1 MTCAG
6 SPSPIEFVV
15 VSIIKDFGLL
25 IARLLLGT
33 ILIAHGWQKVSDI
46 SSVQGM
52 FEGMGVPLPQ
62 VSALI
67 AAAIE
72 FGGGIALILGLL
84 TPVVGVLAALNMLGA
99 ALIAHM
105 GNGVL
110 ASDGGWELPG
120 AIGACALVL
129 AVAGPGRI
137 AADAFLFRS
146 RSATATAE
154 A

>member
-1 MTCAG
+1 M
-6 SPSPIEFVV
+6 
-15 VSIIKDFGLL
+15 SIIKDLGLL

-46 SSVQGM
+46 GSVQTM
-52 FEGMGVPLPQ
+52 FDGMGVPLPQ
-62 VSALI
+62 VSAYI
-67 AAAIE
+67 AAGIE

-84 TPVVGVLAALNMLGA
+84 TPLFGILAALNMLGA
-99 ALIAHM
+99 ALIAHT

-120 AIGACALVL
+120 AIGACALAL

-146 RSATATAE
+146 RAATAE

>member
-1 MTCAG
+1 M
-6 SPSPIEFVV
+6 
-15 VSIIKDFGLL
+15 SIIKDFGLL

-33 ILIAHGWQKVSDI
+33 ILIAHGWQKVTDI
-46 SSVQGM
+46 SATQTM
-52 FEGMGVPLPQ
+52 FEGMGAPLPQ

-84 TPVVGVLAALNMLGA
+84 TPLVGALVFLNMLGA
-99 ALIAHM
+99 ALIAHV
-105 GNGVL
+105 GNGIL

-120 AIGACALVL
+120 AIGACALAL

-137 AADAFLFRS
+137 AADALLFRS
-146 RSATATAE
+146 RSTAAV
-154 A
+154 AKA

>member
-1 MTCAG
+1 M
-6 SPSPIEFVV
+6 
-15 VSIIKDFGLL
+15 SIIKDLGLL

-33 ILIAHGWQKVSDI
+33 ILIAHGWQKASDI
-46 SSVQGM
+46 GAAQAM
-52 FEGMGVPLPQ
+52 FEGMDAPLPNI
-62 VSALI
+62 SAII

-72 FGGGIALILGLL
+72 LGGGIALILGLL
-84 TPVVGVLAALNMLGA
+84 TPLAGALVFLNMLGA
-99 ALIAHM
+99 ALIAHV
-105 GNGVL
+105 GNGIL

-120 AIGACALVL
+120 AIGACALAL

-146 RSATATAE
+146 RSASAA